1 MSPSARRPELV
12 VKTQPPE
19 QDLDFTAS
27 FHGANFSTNHEHIE
41 AARYWGYV
49 DEWSQSSGTG
59 NDGRRQLLWDGHQ

>member
-27 FHGANFSTNHEHIE
+27 FHGANFSTNQEQIE
-41 AARYWGYV
+41 AARYWGYRHGGPNPV
-49 DEWSQSSGTG
+49 EPA
-59 NDGRRQLLWDGHQ
+59 NVRPPPARMGHQ